1 MALLPVIGLVVLVV
15 YLVLWATGLLQ
26 DLSNAAAARQAR
38 PKAARSMPRTGDRTR
53 LNVFEEFIERL
64 GDDDESSHREDPPG

>member
-1 MALLPVIGLVVLVV
+1 MALLPVIGMVALVM

-38 PKAARSMPRTGDRTR
+38 PNAAPSTPRKGDRTR